1 MAEIRASDAIAR
13 SLAEAHNAIAA
24 GETQLEGMPDGPE
37 RAALRQL
44 GKYVTDRS
52 F

>member
-1 MAEIRASDAIAR
+1 MTEAIGRALSEAR
-13 SLAEAHNAIAA
+13 NAIAA

-44 GKYVTDRS
+44 AHYVVNRS
-52 F
+52 V